1 LASALSFPDQVR
13 NWLETMHFQCEV
25 EKDSNVFFTTV
36 TASLGERSPFC
47 LILVGLYDWRN
58 SGASESEAQKI
69 LDAMLRERQK
79 SVITVVLWED
89 YWLTRKP
96 IVISRLTAMQ
106 GFGVKI
112 PARLTQVRRT
122 DNAQTNAFLDK
133 NHLNGPTSSKFR
145 YGLYLPRRYYR
156 ILPEDFQFDQSVEE
170 LLVAVATFSN
180 ARIFTQQNA
189 SFRSHE
195 LIRFAS
201 LLHTNV
207 VGAFDKLLHAFI
219 REKQPDDIMTY
230 ADREWSEGASYVKLG
245 FERRDVSP
253 PSKVFLD
260 TTDLSRHTIKRHA
273 SMSLESAD
281 ISPVEYLTVYN
292 MGSIKFV
299 RTIKHFENEY

>member
-1 LASALSFPDQVR
+1 LASALPFPDQVR
-13 NWLETMHFQCEV
+13 NWLEAMHFLCEV
-25 EKDSNVFFTTV
+25 DRDLNAFFTSV
-36 TASLGERSPFC
+36 TASLSERSPFR
-47 LILVGLYDWRN
+47 LILVSLDDWRN
-58 SGASESEAQKI
+58 SGASESAAQEI
-69 LDAMLRERQK
+69 LDAMLWERQK
-79 SVITVVLWED
+79 SLNTIVLWED
-89 YWLTRKP
+89 YWLSRKP

-156 ILPEDFQFDQSVEE
+156 ILPDDFQFDESADE

-189 SFRSHE
+189 PFRSHE

-207 VGAFDKLLHAFI
+207 VGALDKLLHAFI

-230 ADREWSEGASYVKLG
+230 ADREWSEGASYIKLG
-245 FERRDVSP
+245 FDPRDVSP
-253 PSKVFLD
+253 PAKVFLD
-260 TTDLSRHTIKRHA
+260 TADFSRHTRMKHA
-273 SMSLESAD
+273 SLPTESVD
-281 ISPVEYLTVYN
+281 ISPVEFLTVYN

-299 RTIKHFENEY
+299 RTIKRFENEY

>member
-1 LASALSFPDQVR
+1 MEAK
-13 NWLETMHFQCEV
+13 HFQCEV
-25 EKDSNVFFTTV
+25 ERDLNVFFTTV

-47 LILVGLYDWRN
+47 LILVSLDDWRN
-58 SGASESEAQKI
+58 SGASEFEAQKI
-69 LDAMLRERQK
+69 LDAMLRERHK
-79 SVITVVLWED
+79 GTTTIVLWED

-112 PARLTQVRRT
+112 PARLTQVRRI
-122 DNAQTNAFLDK
+122 DNAQTTAFLDK
-133 NHLNGPTSSKFR
+133 NHLNGSTSSKFR
-145 YGLYLPRRYYR
+145 YGLSLPKRYYR
-156 ILPEDFQFDQSVEE
+156 ILPEDFQFDESAEE

-180 ARIFTQQNA
+180 ARIFTQHDA
-189 SFRSHE
+189 PFKSHE

-207 VGAFDKLLHAFI
+207 VGALDKLLHAFI
-219 REKQPDDIMTY
+219 KEKRPDDIMTY

-253 PSKVFLD
+253 PAKVFLD
-260 TTDLSRHTIKRHA
+260 TTDLLRHTRKQHA
-273 SMSLESAD
+273 PLPSETVD
-281 ISPVEYLTVYN
+281 ISPVEFLTVYN

-299 RTIKHFENEY
+299 RTIKRLDNEE

>member
-1 LASALSFPDQVR
+1 
-13 NWLETMHFQCEV
+13 MHFQCEV

-47 LILVGLYDWRN
+47 LILVSLYDWRN

-89 YWLTRKP
+89 YWLSRKP

-145 YGLYLPRRYYR
+145 YGLYLPSRYYR
-156 ILPEDFQFDQSVEE
+156 ILPEDFQFDESAEE

-189 SFRSHE
+189 PFRSHE

-230 ADREWSEGASYVKLG
+230 ADREWSEGASYAKLG

-253 PSKVFLD
+253 PAKVFLD
-260 TTDLSRHTIKRHA
+260 TTDLSRHTVKRHA
-273 SMSLESAD
+273 SMSSESAD